1 MQFEIVLNSR
11 TYSLDYRWI
20 ARPDYISDRLCDRV
34 SDLMYLLERAGNLTD
49 EDYLRNIFFFTDESG
64 GLLVR
69 GGYSAS
75 TDKFGRQIYSVEGIA
90 CPARDLRQFWYA
102 LPALIAWMAQCPLF
116 RDTWVYG
123 MAEEEDLSGLRV
135 DIPELEE
142 EEQPLTEREE
152 IEFQGEPPIAS
163 IEWSKEEAENGE
175 PIGRLIVPD
184 AGVDALITFEES
196 SDVSAVQMDPGNTED
211 FTDPNTVLYGIN
223 DSLHG
228 MNAYLDEDYFKAHPY
243 IYIYTPQK
251 TLEYRVFAAYPG
263 GASEILYDY
272 NGYEFSEFCMLIE
285 DIYHYRSMGLITDE
299 SIKEGVMEAWQ
310 MLTVSTGSRTGA
322 EETVIYASLC
332 GSKNNQ

>member
-142 EEQPLTEREE
+142 EDGSRMLYQSGFLTACPPYVQDCLHFLQEDVLAADQVFPFAFIPGDSRLYLENLAAGLEAEAAERVYTVRTVTQMQPLPGPEKNVFSGAKILDDRYHIDLEILREE
-152 IEFQGEPPIAS
+152 DNYFAKLTALDQRGREIAYMDRELTFNAVGLELS
-163 IEWSKEEAENGE
+163 
-175 PIGRLIVPD
+175 RL
-184 AGVDALITFEES
+184 ES
-196 SDVSAVQMDPGNTED
+196 AAQQLRAAVR
-211 FTDPNTVLYGIN
+211 LYG
-223 DSLHG
+223 
-228 MNAYLDEDYFKAHPY
+228 
-243 IYIYTPQK
+243 
-251 TLEYRVFAAYPG
+251 YRREV
-263 GASEILYDY
+263 
-272 NGYEFSEFCMLIE
+272 
-285 DIYHYRSMGLITDE
+285 
-299 SIKEGVMEAWQ
+299 
-310 MLTVSTGSRTGA
+310 
-322 EETVIYASLC
+322 
-332 GSKNNQ
+332 

>member
-1 MQFEIVLNSR
+1 MIRKTALAILAASIFLTACAAPASGPNIENAQGTQENSTDFE
-11 TYSLDYRWI
+11 
-20 ARPDYISDRLCDRV
+20 
-34 SDLMYLLERAGNLTD
+34 
-49 EDYLRNIFFFTDESG
+49 ESG
-64 GLLVR
+64 N
-69 GGYSAS
+69 AE
-75 TDKFGRQIYSVEGIA
+75 TDIAVEEFPTFSHDA
-90 CPARDLRQFWYA
+90 
-102 LPALIAWMAQCPLF
+102 
-116 RDTWVYG
+116 
-123 MAEEEDLSGLRV
+123 EDL
-135 DIPELEE
+135 PELEE
-142 EEQPLTEREE
+142 AEQPLTESEE
-152 IEFQGEPPIAS
+152 IEFQGEPPVAS
-163 IEWSKEEAENGE
+163 VDWSKEETDNGA
-175 PIGRLIVPD
+175 PIGRLIIPD
-184 AGVDALITFEES
+184 AGVDALITFDES

-243 IYIYTPQK
+243 IYIYTPQR

-263 GASEILYDY
+263 GASKILYDY